1 MGMFEVGE
9 CACCVGLPCMVFLPK
24 SRTRGSGILSFLLV
38 LCTNWLC
45 YLQMHSFPFNT
56 NLWFPTQTNTPQLPP
71 KTAADHHHKMLMHC
85 GIWHSTTQL
94 AGSFTELVR
103 SLQILHQQPCRFSS
117 SSAAGEGGKDSSSS
131 TSDGGG
137 GQGICAASC
146 CLPTALLS
154 CIVKQHQFT
163 HTLLLVCR

>member
-1 MGMFEVGE
+1 MCLLCGFAHARFFCLKAEQGVQAFSHFSLCYAQIG
-9 CACCVGLPCMVFLPK
+9 CAICKCI
-24 SRTRGSGILSFLLV
+24 RFLLIPICGA
-38 LCTNWLC
+38 LHKPT
-45 YLQMHSFPFNT
+45 HRSFHQKQQQIIIT
-56 NLWFPTQTNTPQLPP
+56 
-71 KTAADHHHKMLMHC
+71 KMLLHC
-85 GIWHSTTQL
+85 SIRHSTTQL

-137 GQGICAASC
+137 GQGMCAASC